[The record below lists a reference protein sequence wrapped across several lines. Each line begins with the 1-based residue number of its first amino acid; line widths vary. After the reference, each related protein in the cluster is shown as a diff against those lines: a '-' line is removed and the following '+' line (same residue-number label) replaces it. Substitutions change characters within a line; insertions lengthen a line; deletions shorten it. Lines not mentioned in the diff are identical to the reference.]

1 VVIVVRLTDSFD
13 GSRRPARK
21 VVERC
26 EAAGRHPGTAP
37 AALAEPPRGDS
48 ITREYVREVVAAAPP
63 LTPEQVH
70 RLRTLLLDARPV
82 AMASRAVAQ
91 GAA

>member
-1 VVIVVRLTDSFD
+1 MAIIVRVIDSFD

-21 VVERC
+21 VVEPC
-26 EAAGRHPGTAP
+26 EAAGRRPGTAT
-37 AALAEPPRGDS
+37 AALAEPPRGDP
-48 ITREYVREVVAAAPP
+48 IMWEYVREVVAAAPP

-70 RLRTLLLDARPV
+70 RLQTLLLDVRPV
-82 AMASRAVAQ
+82 AMASRAAAK